1 MSRFN
6 QLRPFVFVTYALVAF
21 TCVTTQVARAGQM
34 SSHVYTALRSKAFL
48 TGAAQQIVEANLP
61 AYLAG
66 AQGPD
71 VTGVVMNAL
80 DSYSRKSSA
89 GKETHYDPLKH
100 HLAINLY
107 DGARNDAERAYAI
120 GWISHYIND
129 IFIHAVIN
137 DYGGYYAVADVHHK
151 ELEQLETRYVL
162 DVHKDLVTT
171 TQVNQDYGAYSPT
184 FAEFIFNGFK
194 QTFPQTDVYANGDPA
209 YFGDR
214 FIEAGTYCT
223 TAHKIFYATATIEK
237 KKGKHG
243 YAKETW
249 KFPDMPTFDDYEA
262 FTNALEI
269 VNVKATKDK
278 LTAKLIVHDNKGY
291 GRFLAD
297 WEIAA
302 EQAVD
307 YARNTYAL
315 LSAYVAAPQNAKR
328 DARKALLASVP
339 SQNLDQPKDTFDPSK
354 AYPGD
359 KASRIPVYQVTFT
372 PIDTPDNVKT
382 ITGKALSELK
392 VKKTRW
398 AGTEEGELP
407 LEIPVPVGAYPYD
420 FELKVATFDLN
431 DLKRPDYVNRAWSS
445 ISGSSDTTGSARV
458 VVGDI
463 FTTSITL
470 PPQLRNLPG
479 VRQWI
484 VLDEEPNS
492 NRILMNGKVKG
503 ELTQFTLSRQS
514 VGMLPG
520 NREFVLPLA
529 RHRYDVNVIED
540 KRDGAIINAKLQIT
554 NPSLTHHLGPVWL
567 AVVFL
572 DHPQSTAMESFE
584 AYRAWNEV
592 NKKTKPVWDAVD
604 ARIASLSAT
613 KRNSLQKKA
622 EAYEATLDKQNLPEQ
637 EKESLMEKKMLE
649 LLGTVG
655 LKLTVE
661 QKKLLAD
668 AATADQNRDAKSN
681 VYNCSFGKF
690 LLIPAKIKLDLPD
703 GWKDEQQDDARNRED
718 GVVRRELSK
727 STKMTSSD
735 GSCAMSATASIS
747 ITVGTD
753 EKMLKAYKSDTQG
766 LEGAYSTM
774 TIGDFT
780 GDSFESSSE
789 SSGVDTVT
797 RLGRRDYLLKKGGV
811 YVRVHISVN
820 GTGYRITDNQ
830 GTVAA
835 DGRGAAR
842 STAMT
847 LSSEAQSIA
856 TSFRLLPGPVPDKK
870 LSQ

>member
-1 MSRFN
+1 
-6 QLRPFVFVTYALVAF
+6 
-21 TCVTTQVARAGQM
+21 M

-48 TGAAQQIVEANLP
+48 TGLAQQIVEANP
-61 AYLAG
+61 TAYLAG

-100 HLAINLY
+100 HLAINIL
-107 DGARNDAERAYAI
+107 DAARNDAERAYAI

-129 IFIHAVIN
+129 IFIHAIIN
-137 DYGGYYAVADVHHK
+137 EYGGYYAVADIHHK

-162 DVHKDLVTT
+162 DAHKDLVTL
-171 TQVNQDYGAYSPT
+171 TQVNQDYGANNLT
-184 FAEFIFNGFK
+184 FAEFILSGFK
-194 QTFPQTDVYANGDPA
+194 QTFPQTDVYVNGDPA
-209 YFGDR
+209 YFSYR
-214 FIEAGTYCT
+214 FNEAGEYCA
-223 TAHKIFYATATIEK
+223 TAHKIFYATATTEK

-249 KFPDMPTFDDYEA
+249 KFPDMPSFDDYGA
-262 FTNALEI
+262 FMNALEI
-269 VNVKATKDK
+269 VNIKANKDK
-278 LTAKLIVHDNKGY
+278 LTAKLIIRDDKGY

-297 WEIAA
+297 WEVAA

-315 LSAYVAAPQNAKR
+315 LSAYVAAPQNAKL

-339 SQNLDQPKDTFDPSK
+339 RQNLDQPKDTFDSSK
-354 AYPGD
+354 VFPGD
-359 KASRIPVYQVTFT
+359 KPSRIPVYQVTFT
-372 PIDTPDNVKT
+372 PIDAPENAKT

-431 DLKRPDYVNRAWSS
+431 DLKRPDYENRAWSS
-445 ISGSSDTTGSARV
+445 ISGSSDTTGNARI
-458 VVGDI
+458 VVGDV
-463 FTTSITL
+463 FSVSVTL

-479 VRQWI
+479 VRQWVI
-484 VLDEEPNS
+484 LNEEPNS
-492 NRILMNGKVKG
+492 NRILMNGKIKG
-503 ELTQFTLSRQS
+503 EPTPFTLSRQS

-529 RHRYDVNVIED
+529 RHRYDVNVIEE
-540 KRDGAIINAKLQIT
+540 KRDGAIINVKLQIT
-554 NPSLTHHLGPVWL
+554 DPSLTHHLGPVWL

-584 AYRAWNEV
+584 AYRAWDEV
-592 NKKTKPVWDAVD
+592 NKKTKPVWDAID
-604 ARIASLSAT
+604 ASIANLSAT

-622 EAYEATLDKQNLPEQ
+622 EAYEASLDKQNLPEQ
-637 EKESLMEKKMLE
+637 EKDSLMEKKMLE

-655 LKLTVE
+655 LKLTAE

-668 AATADQNRDAKSN
+668 AATADQVRDAKSN

-690 LLIPAKIKLDLPD
+690 QLIPAKIKLDLPD
-703 GWKDEQQDDARNRED
+703 SWKDEPRDDAQDREN
-718 GVVRRELSK
+718 GTLRRDLNK
-727 STKMTSSD
+727 STKVTASD
-735 GSCAMSATASIS
+735 GSCSMTASASLS

-753 EKMLKAYKSDTQG
+753 EKMRATYKNDTQG
-766 LEGAYSTM
+766 LEGSYSTI

-780 GDSFESSSE
+780 GDSFESTSE
-789 SSGVDTVT
+789 SAGVDTVT
-797 RLGRRDYLLKKGGV
+797 RLGRRDYLLKKGGI
-811 YVRVHISVN
+811 YVRVRISVS
-820 GTGYRITDNQ
+820 GTGYRITDTQ
-830 GTVAA
+830 GSVIA

-842 STAMT
+842 ATTTT
-847 LSSEAQSIA
+847 LFSETQSIVA
-856 TSFRLLPGPVPDKK
+856 SFRLLPAQVPEKRPP
-870 LSQ
+870 Q